1 MAGHTAHGCVSNVNE
16 NKRATGSWL
25 SGERVKAAR
34 PFADGCD
41 KSTKS
46 TAKPKSDNFTLRSH
60 MPRTASVRKELHNR
74 RASRERQPSWAS
86 TRQNMG
92 MELQT
97 ADLKVII
104 LGDSSVGKTSLL
116 IRYLEKR
123 FDEYPKA
130 TIGAAFTLKMR
141 GKHNIAIWDTAGQE
155 RYVGLSMFYCRNADV
170 AIMAFDVASRESF
183 KSLMTR
189 YVQLLSMVDDFA
201 LKVVV
206 ATKCDLLGK
215 AKRQVSVA
223 EAENFARS
231 LNPGL
236 AKEKTPYFETS
247 SATGENIDQV
257 FEYIFEYC
265 SREHGLL
272 SCCLK
277 NVHEKDLKTV
287 TLTPGTFKVGKSV
300 ANCCI

>member
-1 MAGHTAHGCVSNVNE
+1 MAGHTAHGCVSSVNE

-34 PFADGCD
+34 PFVDGCD
-41 KSTKS
+41 KST
-46 TAKPKSDNFTLRSH
+46 AKPRSHNFTLSSH
-60 MPRTASVRKELHNR
+60 MPHMVSFQKELPNR
-74 RASRERQPSWAS
+74 RASRERRPSWTS
-86 TRQNMG
+86 TQQNMG
-92 MELQT
+92 VKLQT

-116 IRYLEKR
+116 VRYLEKR

-130 TIGAAFTLKMR
+130 TLGAAFTLKMR

-170 AIMAFDVASRESF
+170 AIMAFDVTCRESF
-183 KSLMTR
+183 KALMTR
-189 YVQLLSMVDDFA
+189 YVQLLSMVNDFA
-201 LKVVV
+201 LKVIVG
-206 ATKCDLLGK
+206 TKSDLLGK

-223 EAENFARS
+223 EAETFARS

-236 AKEKTPYFETS
+236 AMDKVPYFETS

-287 TLTPGTFKVGKSV
+287 TLTPGTFKVAKNV